1 MSCGRRAKARVRV
14 EVILVFDSSTVSK
27 CPHLH
32 CPLFALEF
40 LPMFF
45 QLIIFASLISL
56 ISSPSSSMVFIN
68 VFSEIFKKKN
78 AFIIE
83 GTQGNHDI
91 PSCIS

>member
-68 VFSEIFKKKN
+68 VFSEIF
-78 AFIIE
+78 
-83 GTQGNHDI
+83 
-91 PSCIS
+91 